1 MANAATRSPE
11 TTRAGLVTAYR
22 KLIVRRTAIVAG
34 LAALCVV
41 ALVLDMVTG
50 SSGLGWT
57 AVLQALFDPG
67 LMAANDVF
75 IVREL
80 RLPHA
85 LMALLVGAA
94 LSLAGTEMQTLLDNP
109 LSSPFTLG
117 VSSAASFGAALAI
130 VLGITLPGIGQDW
143 MVSINAFVFAFGS
156 LLLLQLL
163 TRLRDAGTGTVILF
177 GIALVFAFNALVTFI
192 QSISS
197 QTELQQLVFWTM
209 GSLSRGTW
217 PHVGILALILC
228 LVVPFS
234 LYAASSLTALRLG
247 EDRARSLGVNV
258 TRLRF
263 ASLLRVSLLAATSVA
278 FVGIIGFVGLVG
290 PHIAR
295 MLVGEDHRFLLPAS
309 VLSGAALMSLASALS
324 KALVPGVVLPVG
336 IVTSLV
342 GVPLFL
348 FLIFRRP
355 GRV

>member
-1 MANAATRSPE
+1 APAPARTTRRAASAASTRWRMADQSCDHRVLVHYSRSGSPDMANGATRSSQAA
-11 TTRAGLVTAYR
+11 RAGLVAAYR
-22 KLIVRRTAIVAG
+22 KLMVRRAAIVAG
-34 LAALCVV
+34 LAVLCVI

-50 SSGLGWT
+50 SSQLGGS
-57 AVLQALFDPG
+57 AVARALFDPAG
-67 LMAANDVF
+67 MSPGDVF

-143 MVSINAFVFAFGS
+143 MVSINAFAFAFGS

-217 PHVGILALILC
+217 PHVGILALILL
-228 LVVPFS
+228 LVAPF
-234 LYAASSLTALRLG
+234 
-247 EDRARSLGVNV
+247 
-258 TRLRF
+258 
-263 ASLLRVSLLAATSVA
+263 
-278 FVGIIGFVGLVG
+278 
-290 PHIAR
+290 
-295 MLVGEDHRFLLPAS
+295 
-309 VLSGAALMSLASALS
+309 
-324 KALVPGVVLPVG
+324 
-336 IVTSLV
+336 
-342 GVPLFL
+342 
-348 FLIFRRP
+348 
-355 GRV
+355 

>member
-1 MANAATRSPE
+1 MANGATRSSQAA
-11 TTRAGLVTAYR
+11 RAGLVAAYR
-22 KLIVRRTAIVAG
+22 KLMVRRAAIVAG
-34 LAALCVV
+34 LAVLCVI

-50 SSGLGWT
+50 SSQLGGP
-57 AVLQALFDPG
+57 AVVRALFDPAG
-67 LMAANDVF
+67 MPPSDVF

-143 MVSINAFVFAFGS
+143 MVSINAFAFAFGS

-217 PHVGILALILC
+217 PHVGILALILL
-228 LVVPFS
+228 LVAPFS
-234 LYAASSLTALRLG
+234 LHAAPRLTALRLG

-263 ASLLRVSLLAATSVA
+263 LSLLRVSLLAATSVA

-295 MLVGEDHRFLLPAS
+295 MLLGEDHRFLLPAS
-309 VLSGAALMSLASALS
+309 LLSGALLMSLASALS